1 MAIMGLKPLELFG
14 SLPLKLYSWTI
25 LITIITIIIIIMWQ
39 LVRNAETQASPQI
52 YGI

>member
-25 LITIITIIIIIMWQ
+25 LITIITIIIIMWQ